1 MHLTLSLQ
9 YPYSQVY
16 FTELNGCKRSH
27 KFAVN
32 KNNCALHVLSERGP
46 CSLLNVKWW
55 WRDVSARR
63 KKKKRRGEEAC
74 FRVIMNMN
82 TGSTMQLSPNYWL
95 CPEGWEDRTRPTS
108 TAVLS
113 LLLGSDSPHMR
124 VVQQR
129 TIWQLH
135 PSAWHKIKGVV
146 GRKGRE
152 RGGRSI

>member
-16 FTELNGCKRSH
+16 FTELNSCKRSH

-63 KKKKRRGEEAC
+63 KKRKRKDIYSQEKRPASGLSWIWTLAPPCNYHQTTDCALKEERTGLDPPQPLSSPSYWAQTLHIWESSSKGPSDNYTRQPDTRSRG
-74 FRVIMNMN
+74 
-82 TGSTMQLSPNYWL
+82 L
-95 CPEGWEDRTRPTS
+95 
-108 TAVLS
+108 
-113 LLLGSDSPHMR
+113 
-124 VVQQR
+124 
-129 TIWQLH
+129 
-135 PSAWHKIKGVV
+135 
-146 GRKGRE
+146 
-152 RGGRSI
+152 